1 VKNKWLLKR
10 AKDRPEDIED
20 AVDRL
25 ENDLMRGIPIE
36 KVAGIEYDLQRKIDR
51 YLRNQRRIA
60 SRDRR
65 SKSNPVRD
73 FVIQRLAHDS
83 NRELL
88 DALRAEAEDG
98 RDGGFWLSDD
108 GKAYVWD
115 ASGSEEKLKLSGL
128 SSMISK
134 LRKKKLQRRRPL
146 AGLTEKTHALLI
158 ARINLRWDR
167 P

>member
-1 VKNKWLLKR
+1 VTKRPPTAEEINAANAAFWRAKKKWLLKR
-10 AKDRPEDIED
+10 AEDHPEDIED

-51 YLRNQRRIA
+51 YHQHQAKIA
-60 SRDRR
+60 SRDRG

-73 FVIQRLAHDS
+73 FVIRRLAHDS

-88 DALRAEAEDG
+88 DALRAEAKDG

-115 ASGSEEKLKLSGL
+115 ASDGEKRLQLSGL

-134 LRKKKLQRRRPL
+134 LRKKSCKG
-146 AGLTEKTHALLI
+146 AG
-158 ARINLRWDR
+158 